1 MQVKD
6 FSPSSDLKQMV
17 LSSKRKTASQ
27 DYDSHSSPTT
37 MFAKDE
43 ALKIL
48 PTLSEILRA
57 ASHFKVNLIT
67 TSFLSNPYEI
77 QRRNMT

>member
-57 ASHFKVNLIT
+57 ASHFKVNFIT
-67 TSFLSNPYEI
+67 TYFIFKQSI
-77 QRRNMT
+77 